1 MASEIHRKKPQGRPI
16 SKRTSKANSRKSVVR
31 SKVEHVFGHQKDR
44 MGLII
49 RTIGLARA
57 KAAITM
63 ANMVYNMGRL
73 RWLLSRGVSA

>member
-1 MASEIHRKKPQGRPI
+1 MLQ
-16 SKRTSKANSRKSVVR
+16 RTSKANGWKSVVR

-49 RTIGLARA
+49 RTIGLPRA
-57 KAAITM
+57 KAAIMM

-73 RWLLSRGVSA
+73 